1 MKEDKVAFM
10 TAEAPT
16 PSGPY
21 SQAILANGFIFVSGQ
36 RPQDPVTG
44 VISDDVR
51 EQTRRCLQNVKTI
64 LDAAGSSMA
73 NIVKT
78 NVYLSDI
85 ADFSAMNEVY
95 SSMIPEPYPTRT
107 TVGAQLRG
115 IKVEIEVIALQCAR
129 YEK

>member
-21 SQAILANGFIFVSGQ
+21 SQAIIANGFIFVAGQ

-44 VISDDVR
+44 AISDDVR
-51 EQTRRCLQNVKTI
+51 EQTRQCLQNVKAI

-73 NIVKT
+73 NIVRT

-95 SSMIPEPYPTRT
+95 SSMIPEPYPART

-115 IKVEIEVIALQCAR
+115 IKVEIEVIALQGAR

>member
-1 MKEDKVAFM
+1 MKEDKIPFM
-10 TAEAPT
+10 TTEAPT

-21 SQAILANGFIFVSGQ
+21 SQAIIANGFIFVAGQ

-44 VISDDVR
+44 TISDDVQ
-51 EQTRRCLQNVKTI
+51 EQTRQCLQNVKAI

-73 NIVKT
+73 NIVRT

-85 ADFSAMNEVY
+85 ADFAAMNEVY
-95 SSMIPEPYPTRT
+95 SDMMPEPYPTRT

-115 IKVEIEVIALQCAR
+115 IRVEIEVIALQGTR

>member
-1 MKEDKVAFM
+1 MNEDKIPFM
-10 TAEAPT
+10 TTEAPT

-21 SQAILANGFIFVSGQ
+21 SQAIIANGFIFVAGQ

-44 VISDDVR
+44 AISDDVQ
-51 EQTRRCLQNVKTI
+51 EQTRQCLQNVKAI

-73 NIVKT
+73 NIVRT

-85 ADFSAMNEVY
+85 ADFAAMNEVY
-95 SSMIPEPYPTRT
+95 SAMIPEPYPTRT

-115 IKVEIEVIALQCAR
+115 IRVEIEVIALQGTR

>member
-1 MKEDKVAFM
+1 MKEDKIPFM
-10 TAEAPT
+10 TTEAPT

-21 SQAILANGFIFVSGQ
+21 SQAIIANGFIFVAGQ

-44 VISDDVR
+44 TISDDVQ
-51 EQTRRCLQNVKTI
+51 EQTRQCLQNVKAI

-73 NIVKT
+73 NIVRT

-85 ADFSAMNEVY
+85 ADFAAMNEVY
-95 SSMIPEPYPTRT
+95 SAMIPEPYPTRT

-115 IKVEIEVIALQCAR
+115 IRVEIEVIALQGTR

>member
-1 MKEDKVAFM
+1 MKEEKVAFM

-21 SQAILANGFIFVSGQ
+21 SQAIIANGLIFVAGQ

-44 VISDDVR
+44 AMSDDVR
-51 EQTRRCLQNVKTI
+51 EQTRQCLKNVKAI
-64 LDAAGSSMA
+64 VDAAGSSMA

-85 ADFSAMNEVY
+85 ADFAAMNEVY
-95 SSMIPEPYPTRT
+95 SAMIPEPYPTRT

-115 IKVEIEVIALQCAR
+115 IKVEIDVIALQGAR

>member
-1 MKEDKVAFM
+1 MKEDKVPFM

-21 SQAILANGFIFVSGQ
+21 SQAIIANGFIFVAGQ

-44 VISDDVR
+44 AIRDDVR
-51 EQTRRCLQNVKTI
+51 EQTRQCLRNVKAI

-85 ADFSAMNEVY
+85 ADFAAMNEVY
-95 SSMIPEPYPTRT
+95 SAMIPEPYPTRT

-115 IKVEIEVIALQCAR
+115 IKVEIEVIALQGAR

>member
-115 IKVEIEVIALQCAR
+115 IKVEIEVIALQGAR